1 MMPEILSI
9 RLEFI
14 LFALTLV
21 GVAVFHKATTWV
33 AAIGLLSI
41 LTVKFI
47 FLPKFSLT
55 THLFGGAH
63 GEGEWQVL
71 LNLAGLILGFGIL
84 AKHFEDSKLPEII
97 PHYLPADW
105 RGGFILLV
113 IIFII
118 SSFLD
123 NIAAAMI
130 GGAIA
135 HVVFKGKI
143 HIGYLAAIIAASNAG
158 GSGSVVGDTT
168 TTLMWIDGVA
178 PFDVLHAYLAAIC
191 ALLTFGIFASL
202 QQHKMQ
208 AIVDE
213 YRTKHPV
220 DGYKLSVVI
229 LVLALAIAANYLL
242 DMPAVGVWAA
252 ILLGAIIAPTPW
264 EEVRKSL
271 PGTLFLLALVASA
284 SLMPVED
291 LPKAS
296 WHSTFLLGFV
306 SAVFDN
312 IPLTKLCLTQGG
324 YDWGI
329 LAYAV
334 GFGGS
339 MLWFGSSAGV
349 ALSNQYPEIRNTG
362 AYLKKS
368 WHVTLAYILGF
379 FFLLSVL
386 GWNPHKPHK
395 QSHSDKEHY
404 NEYNETQKTE

>member
-1 MMPEILSI
+1 MPQLLSI

-14 LFALTLV
+14 LFALTLL
-21 GVAVFHKATTWV
+21 GVAVFHKITTWV
-33 AAIGLLSI
+33 AAIGFAAIVL
-41 LTVKFI
+41 VKYLFI
-47 FLPKFSLT
+47 PHFSMAA
-55 THLFGGAH
+55 HLFGGAH
-63 GEGEWQVL
+63 GEGEWSVL
-71 LNLAGLILGFGIL
+71 LNLTGLILGFGIL
-84 AKHFEDSKLPEII
+84 ARHFEDSKVPEII
-97 PHYLPADW
+97 PRFLPADW
-105 RGGFILLV
+105 KGGFILL
-113 IIFII
+113 IFIFVL

-168 TTLMWIDGVA
+168 TTLMWIDGVN
-178 PFDVLHAYLAAIC
+178 PKDVLHAYVAAIG
-191 ALLTFGIFASL
+191 ALAIFGIFASA
-202 QQHKMQ
+202 QQHKLQ
-208 AIVDE
+208 AITDEAHGKHAVDW
-213 YRTKHPV
+213 K
-220 DGYKLSVVI
+220 KISVVI
-229 LVLALAIAANYLL
+229 LVLLFAIATNYWL
-242 DMPAVGVWAA
+242 DMPAAGVWIA
-252 ILLGAIIAPTPW
+252 ILIGALITPTPW
-264 EEVRKSL
+264 NEVRKSIS
-271 PGTLFLLALVASA
+271 GTLFLLALVAAA

-291 LPKAS
+291 LPRAS
-296 WHSTFLLGFV
+296 WHSTLALGFV

-324 YDWGI
+324 YDWGV

-362 AYLKKS
+362 TYLRKS
-368 WHVTLAYILGF
+368 WHVIVAYIAGF
-379 FFLLSVL
+379 ALLMLVL

-395 QSHSDKEHY
+395 QIKKDKDTY
-404 NEYNETQKTE
+404 NEYREPEHAE